1 MKIRISSVGL
11 PLPLQRTSIATSS
24 NHLPSS
30 ERKCATTMPHHV
42 FMRSCVHAFMRSC
55 VHAFMRSCAPL
66 QPVAAPL
73 RPVAI
78 PLPPLT
84 EANPRTNLQSAP
96 LTASH
101 RSKTSHQSAIHPTHR
116 LSPEQNLA
124 PFCNPPCLQLPTE
137 ADSRL
142 HRGNAPLAARQ
153 RGISSARPMT
163 HPTHSLSPEQNLGPP
178 QKPPHTPPLTGA
190 NPRANQ

>member
-42 FMRSCVHAFMRSC
+42 FMRSCVHAFMRPSATRC
-55 VHAFMRSCAPL
+55 RT
-66 QPVAAPL
+66 AAP
-73 RPVAI
+73 RCHPA
-78 PLPPLT
+78 
-84 EANPRTNLQSAP
+84 AAP
-96 LTASH
+96 H
-101 RSKTSHQSAIHPTHR
+101 RGKSSHQSAIHPTHR